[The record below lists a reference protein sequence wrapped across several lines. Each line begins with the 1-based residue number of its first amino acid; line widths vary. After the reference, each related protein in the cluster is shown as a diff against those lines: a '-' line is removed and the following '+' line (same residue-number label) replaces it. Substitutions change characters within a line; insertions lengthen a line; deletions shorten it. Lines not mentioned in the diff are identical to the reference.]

1 MPVHHWLRPSGL
13 PSAGRSLWDGQAGD
27 LPVPM
32 QEVSSACQ
40 GLRPRGTSRALAI
53 THPSVLPSASLTA
66 SASRTTKLSRLNTW
80 PTDAPVT
87 ASSLASRPTTHDS
100 GPMWFALPF
109 IVKDLHPLLL
119 PVSRRWPGWSEQRFG
134 SDRWVPEPI
143 LSID

>member
-1 MPVHHWLRPSGL
+1 
-13 PSAGRSLWDGQAGD
+13 
-27 LPVPM
+27 M

-53 THPSVLPSASLTA
+53 THPSVLPSASQTA

-80 PTDAPVT
+80 PTGAPVN
-87 ASSLASRPTTHDS
+87 ASSLASRPAAHDS

-119 PVSRRWPGWSEQRFG
+119 PVSRRTRETLCALRETLCPLAFSLAAAT
-134 SDRWVPEPI
+134 PP
-143 LSID
+143 